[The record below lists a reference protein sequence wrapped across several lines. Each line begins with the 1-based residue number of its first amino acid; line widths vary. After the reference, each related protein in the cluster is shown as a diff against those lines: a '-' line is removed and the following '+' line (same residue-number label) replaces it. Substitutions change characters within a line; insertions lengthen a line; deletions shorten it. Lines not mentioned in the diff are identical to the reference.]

1 MKYYYT
7 GIEEI
12 DHGDDTTGIKPS
24 GEIPPNLTVLRY
36 DPPTRFVVDA
46 TPENPPA
53 SWDEKTAVEVESD
66 YPGLLGGE

>member
-1 MKYYYT
+1 MALYYT
-7 GIEEI
+7 DIEEI
-12 DHGDDTTGIKPS
+12 DHEDGTTGIKP
-24 GEIPPNLTVLRY
+24 GGDIPPSLTVLKY
-36 DPPTRFVVDA
+36 DPPRRFVVDA